1 MKSEKGITLIIL
13 TIYIIIFSIVIILL
27 ANLSS
32 YIYSNLKNIN
42 DRSVDVSEINKFN
55 MYFIEDVKTNSQAEI
70 RTLTDSNTMQIVFQD
85 GDIYSYVINEKSIYK
100 NEQKIARNIEAFN
113 AEGYIIDAKKYIQV
127 SIEIGTDDETNYTKA
142 SKLHFLTLQRLLGV
156 V

>member
-42 DRSVDVSEINKFN
+42 DRSVDVSEFNKFN

-142 SKLHFLTLQRLLGV
+142 TDYVLKYW
-156 V
+156 

>member
-55 MYFIEDVKTNSQAEI
+55 MYFIEDVKTNSQAKI

-142 SKLHFLTLQRLLGV
+142 TDYVLKYW
-156 V
+156 

>member
-113 AEGYIIDAKKYIQV
+113 AEGYIIDAKKYIPV

-142 SKLHFLTLQRLLGV
+142 TDYVLKYW
-156 V
+156 

>member
-13 TIYIIIFSIVIILL
+13 KIYIIIFSIVIILL

-142 SKLHFLTLQRLLGV
+142 TDYVLKYW
-156 V
+156 

>member
-1 MKSEKGITLIIL
+1 MMKSEKGITLIIL

-142 SKLHFLTLQRLLGV
+142 TDYVLKYW
-156 V
+156 

>member
-113 AEGYIIDAKKYIQV
+113 AEGYIIKAKKYIQV

-142 SKLHFLTLQRLLGV
+142 TDYVLKYW
-156 V
+156 

>member
-142 SKLHFLTLQRLLGV
+142 TDYILKYW
-156 V
+156 

>member
-42 DRSVDVSEINKFN
+42 DRSVEVSEINKFN

-142 SKLHFLTLQRLLGV
+142 TDYVLKYW
-156 V
+156 

>member
-113 AEGYIIDAKKYIQV
+113 AEGYIIDAKKCIQV

-142 SKLHFLTLQRLLGV
+142 TDYVLKYW
-156 V
+156 

>member
-13 TIYIIIFSIVIILL
+13 MIYIIIFSIVIILL

-142 SKLHFLTLQRLLGV
+142 TDYVLKYW
-156 V
+156 

>member
-127 SIEIGTDDETNYTKA
+127 SIEIGTDDETNYTKTIDYVL
-142 SKLHFLTLQRLLGV
+142 KYW
-156 V
+156 

>member
-113 AEGYIIDAKKYIQV
+113 AEGYIIDAKKYIKV

-142 SKLHFLTLQRLLGV
+142 TDYVLKYW
-156 V
+156 

>member
-55 MYFIEDVKTNSQAEI
+55 MYFIEDVKTNSQAKI

-127 SIEIGTDDETNYTKA
+127 SIEIGTDDETNYRKTIDYVLKYWW
-142 SKLHFLTLQRLLGV
+142 FERR
-156 V
+156 

>member
-1 MKSEKGITLIIL
+1 MMKSEKGITLIIL

-55 MYFIEDVKTNSQAEI
+55 MYFIEDVKTNSQAKI

-142 SKLHFLTLQRLLGV
+142 TDYVLKYW
-156 V
+156 

>member
-142 SKLHFLTLQRLLGV
+142 TDYVLKYW
-156 V
+156 